1 MTIMMSASPLVMYS
15 RLNHVRLEGRTT
27 AAVAPMTSQSGN
39 RFAAPWGHTA
49 QLMLKGGGPADSGL
63 CMHIACDYF
72 SCRCC

>member
-39 RFAAPWGHTA
+39 RFAAPWAT
-49 QLMLKGGGPADSGL
+49 LPS
-63 CMHIACDYF
+63 
-72 SCRCC
+72 